1 MSKDA
6 IAEFMAHLI
15 IADNHIHADQ
25 IAILRD
31 FIDTYSLHESQKRI
45 FAVLEGK
52 GESHYLE
59 LLQKLKGLNE
69 EDKNILIQNS
79 AAIVG
84 FDCHFAS
91 EEKLAVGRLCK
102 ETGVDPERMK
112 SAIAEIIKQARKA
125 RNERVNVTT
134 EVDNFDAL
142 SLKIRRFFSSGAK
155 REYLSSKIRENELTG
170 PEYAEAIRK
179 TNAIAEVDCRL
190 VESQLDLCVAALK
203 KAREQLRQS
212 LKDSNKIDEKS
223 TEEQV
228 GFFEFMKSMASSLDR
243 QADSAMKEIK
253 NVVEKKR
260 RAKGAFTIALMGRTK
275 AGKSTLHYVMTG
287 EGADFIGVGSER
299 TTRYNRVYE
308 WENLRVIDTPG
319 IGAAEA
325 GGRDDEEIALSV
337 VDTSDVICYVVT
349 NDSVQEVEF
358 KFLSKIRNS
367 NKPVFILLNCK
378 DNLRSPPPKLKRFIS
393 DPLNWYSRSDE
404 QNLDGIVNRIKRG
417 VAQYYE
423 GGSVTIIPVHLLAAK
438 MAGEDQYRSSREAL
452 NAGSRMNEFFN
463 EIRENVIEVGQ
474 LRKSQTLLDG
484 TVVRLGEMLKEVES
498 KRSASVA
505 AADEIDKKKRAL
517 IAKVEGRAEKN
528 KSAFLNRIELLI
540 NQERSGAIDFATEN
554 YRFGKKQI
562 EAYWEKES
570 GRIELDIRDS
580 LDSALKQTA
589 EEVRSYVQDAVDDV
603 ALTADVASG
612 ADFGDYSTFNTRRLV
627 SILGAL
633 VSAGAGIAM
642 SATLVSNPIGW
653 ALLGA
658 GAVIGALSGF
668 MESKEDKQ
676 RKAVAHMKEQVDK
689 SLAAL
694 KDGYVDLSE
703 KLFADFS
710 VKLSSEIDSALGR
723 VALQYRRSGKVLSF
737 YIGSLE
743 KAIKE
748 LNVQFAIRII
758 EFARAEQVLDRLDA
772 ASKPTVSR
780 VPGQLISIAT
790 GIEVSERGVERARRA
805 IREDIVFKKK

>member
-1 MSKDA
+1 VSKDA

-31 FIDTYSLHESQKRI
+31 FIDTYSLHESQKTI
-45 FAVLEGK
+45 FSVLEGK
-52 GESHYLE
+52 GESHYSE

-91 EEKLAVGRLCK
+91 EEKLAVRRLCK
-102 ETGVDPERMK
+102 ETGIDPELMK

-125 RNERVNVTT
+125 RDERVNVTT
-134 EVDNFDAL
+134 EVDSFDAL
-142 SLKIRRFFSSGAK
+142 SLKIRRFFSSGAR

-170 PEYAEAIRK
+170 PEYAEAVRK

-190 VESQLDLCVAALK
+190 VESQLDLCVDALK
-203 KAREQLRQS
+203 KAREQLHHNLQH
-212 LKDSNKIDEKS
+212 SNKIDEKS

-228 GFFEFMKSMASSLDR
+228 GFFEFMKSMTANLDR

-337 VDTSDVICYVVT
+337 VDTADVICYVVT

-358 KFLSKIRNS
+358 KFLSKIRDS
-367 NKPVFILLNCK
+367 NKPIFILLNCK
-378 DNLRSPPPKLKRFIS
+378 DNLRSPPPKLKRFIR
-393 DPLNWYSRSDE
+393 DPLHWYSRSDE

-423 GGSVTIIPVHLLAAK
+423 GGYVTIIPVHLLAAK
-438 MAGEDQYRSSREAL
+438 MAGEEQYKSSRDAL

-463 EIRENVIEVGQ
+463 EIRENVIELGQ

-484 TVVRLGEMLKEVES
+484 TVVRLSEMLKEVES
-498 KRSASVA
+498 KRNASVV
-505 AADEIDKKKRAL
+505 AADEIDTRKAAL
-517 IAKVEGRAEKN
+517 IAKVVARSEKN
-528 KSAFLNRIELLI
+528 KSACLSRIDLLI

-554 YRFGKKQI
+554 YKSSKKQI

-570 GRIELDIRDS
+570 GRIELDIKSS
-580 LDSALKQTA
+580 LDAALKQTA
-589 EEVRSYVQDAVDDV
+589 EEVNSYVQDAVDDV
-603 ALTADVASG
+603 ALTANVASG
-612 ADFGDYSTFNTRRLV
+612 ANFGSYSTFNTRRLV

-633 VSAGAGIAM
+633 LSTGAGLAM
-642 SATLVSNPIGW
+642 AASLISNPIGW
-653 ALLGA
+653 AILGA

-668 MESKEDKQ
+668 MDSKEDKQ

-689 SLAAL
+689 SLSAL
-694 KDGYVDLSE
+694 KDGYVQLSE
-703 KLFADFS
+703 KVFTDYT
-710 VKLSSEIDSALGR
+710 VKLSSEIDSALGK
-723 VALQYRRSGKVLSF
+723 VALQYRRSGEVLLP
-737 YIGSLE
+737 YIESLD
-743 KAIKE
+743 KAIEE

-758 EFARAEQVLDRLDA
+758 EFARNERVLDHLDA
-772 ASKPTVSR
+772 ASKPSVSR
-780 VPGQLISIAT
+780 VPGQVISILT
-790 GIEVSERGVERARRA
+790 GINVPESGIERARCA
-805 IREDIVFKKK
+805 IREDIVFEK